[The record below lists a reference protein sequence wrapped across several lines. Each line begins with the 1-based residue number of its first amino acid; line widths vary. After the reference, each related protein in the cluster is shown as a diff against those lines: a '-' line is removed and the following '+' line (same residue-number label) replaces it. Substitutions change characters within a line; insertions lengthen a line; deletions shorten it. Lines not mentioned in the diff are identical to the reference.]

1 MYTLYNMNSHD
12 GDAEV
17 SEAAPII
24 SFRLP
29 KLQQTRLEK
38 LATLT
43 RRSRSF
49 LVKDAVGRYLDEVM
63 PEGVAPEAPKRRLT
77 RLLALAG
84 TGASGDRVRSSEE
97 IDAHMRWLRGDD

>member
-1 MYTLYNMNSHD
+1 M
-12 GDAEV
+12 

-29 KLQQTRLEK
+29 KQHLTRLDA
-38 LATLT
+38 LSALT

-49 LVKDAVGRYLDEVM
+49 LVKDAVARYIDEVM
-63 PEGVAPEAPKRRLT
+63 PEGSTHEAPKRRLT

-84 TGASGDRVRSSEE
+84 SGASSDHVRSSEE
-97 IDAHMRWLRGDD
+97 IDAHMRWLRGDE